1 MSKENK
7 NYRFLQPDHQ
17 KENIQPPFFK
27 NDLHTHH
34 TPSVFSGS
42 NTRPGEILTPTS
54 QIRP

>member
-27 NDLHTHH
+27 NDLHTHR